1 MGMEGRGLAEDKGV
15 KSSLFFH
22 CVNNISVK
30 LLFVIVQTEF
40 QQTLTLWGKLALPV
54 YCNSVFFITCKKRK
68 RTHTRTHNSSSANTH
83 IWTEIQ
89 ITNQFTVWYHIH

>member
-1 MGMEGRGLAEDKGV
+1 MADDKRV
-15 KSSLFFH
+15 KANLLFH

-40 QQTLTLWGKLALPV
+40 RQTLALWGELALPV

-68 RTHTRTHNSSSANTH
+68 CARTLARRRTPAQVKKR
-83 IWTEIQ
+83 TEIQ
-89 ITNQFTVWYHIH
+89 ITNQFTVWTKSIEGVG